1 MYKYL
6 FFCRKMKDGQKIVF
20 HIEKRKKRDKTEFY
34 TELSTLST
42 KKGDKNVE
50 YYPEKKN
57 ARFVNK

>member
-1 MYKYL
+1 
-6 FFCRKMKDGQKIVF
+6 MKDVRKIVF

-42 KKGDKNVE
+42 KKGAKNVE
-50 YYPEKKN
+50 YSPEKKN